1 MHVIMG
7 EKSLVAIYYLSCQK
21 ISIQLNVFHKRAE
34 FYWISGSHSK
44 NSKWFGDVS
53 RGIEK

>member
-34 FYWISGSHSK
+34 FYWISGSNSK